1 MNTLG
6 YVLLS
11 LLSIKPYTGYEL
23 VQIMQTASWQAKH
36 SQIYPLLAKL
46 EQEELLTF
54 EHVEQIGKPNK
65 KIYSISQKGVA
76 LLKQWI
82 VEPPATPIIRDEFL
96 MKMYAISLTD
106 TDTAKRLVHERLST
120 YEEKVASR
128 KATIQNL
135 EEEHKETIK
144 DITSKHFGRY
154 IFFQRRLRL
163 EQEEI
168 SWCKWVI
175 SLLEK
180 GDGGADK

>member
-11 LLSIKPYTGYEL
+11 LLSVKPYTGYEL

-46 EQEELLTF
+46 EQKELLTF
-54 EHVEQIGKPNK
+54 EHVEQIGNPNK
-65 KIYSISQKGVA
+65 KIYSISDKGVA

-82 VEPPATPIIRDEFL
+82 AEPPATPIIRDEFL

-106 TDTAKRLVHERLST
+106 TETAKRLVQERLST
-120 YEEKVASR
+120 YKEKAASR
-128 KATIQNL
+128 EAAIKRL
-135 EEEHKETIK
+135 EQENNENIK

-154 IFFQRRLRL
+154 IFFERRLRL
-163 EQEEI
+163 EKEEI
-168 SWCKWVI
+168 SWCKWVL

-180 GDGGADK
+180 

>member
-11 LLSIKPYTGYEL
+11 LLSVKPYTGYEL

-36 SQIYPLLAKL
+36 SQIYPLLAKM

-65 KIYSISQKGVA
+65 KIYSISDKGVA

-82 VEPPATPIIRDEFL
+82 TESPATPIIRDEFL

-106 TDTAKRLVHERLST
+106 TETAKRLVQERLST
-120 YEEKVASR
+120 YKEKADSR
-128 KATIQNL
+128 EAAIKSL
-135 EEEHKETIK
+135 EQENNENIK
-144 DITSKHFGRY
+144 DITSKHFGRF
-154 IFFQRRLRL
+154 IFFERRLRL
-163 EQEEI
+163 EKEEI
-168 SWCKWVI
+168 SWCKWVL

-180 GDGGADK
+180 